1 MGAFDN
7 WLKSMADNSKTCDTV
22 ITESC
27 KKIKRHRLG
36 KLSEDEQGM
45 IKYHRLLDKWV
56 TKEQD
61 EDYVETDDDGNE
73 TLREPGEIN
82 YSLKSFYSFIISNQD
97 YEISFDGD
105 ALSPE
110 KLMNDGERYL
120 YKIFTSSD
128 VWYKNINCKLDRGSY
143 SIGQIIYQTLREDK
157 EEETESGIMKAGQF
171 LQELFETMIEYDVG
185 KIEKFFKK
193 YNIEIVNEKLG
204 TIKVSYES
212 LDTLFDI
219 TMTPME
225 D

>member
-73 TLREPGEIN
+73 TLR
-82 YSLKSFYSFIISNQD
+82 
-97 YEISFDGD
+97 
-105 ALSPE
+105 
-110 KLMNDGERYL
+110 
-120 YKIFTSSD
+120 
-128 VWYKNINCKLDRGSY
+128 
-143 SIGQIIYQTLREDK
+143 
-157 EEETESGIMKAGQF
+157 
-171 LQELFETMIEYDVG
+171 
-185 KIEKFFKK
+185 
-193 YNIEIVNEKLG
+193 
-204 TIKVSYES
+204 
-212 LDTLFDI
+212 
-219 TMTPME
+219 
-225 D
+225 